1 MWTVKHPHLTKQK
14 YRNPASRTLFDL
26 RAKLNEQGFNI
37 APLDVCAGGS
47 GENQFNNSL
56 ALPFHEC
63 MVPLSGTAPCGAGDG
78 SQLTLALPGT
88 QHGPQSGHLTLRVRT
103 E

>member
-1 MWTVKHPHLTKQK
+1 MLLQPLANASDGTLVSIRRWMRTVKHPHFTKQK
-14 YRNPASRTLFDL
+14 YRNPASRMLFDL

-47 GENQFNNSL
+47 GKNQFNNSL

-63 MVPLSGTAPCGAGDG
+63 MVPLSGTAPRGAGDG
-78 SQLTLALPGT
+78 SQLTRL
-88 QHGPQSGHLTLRVRT
+88 
-103 E
+103 